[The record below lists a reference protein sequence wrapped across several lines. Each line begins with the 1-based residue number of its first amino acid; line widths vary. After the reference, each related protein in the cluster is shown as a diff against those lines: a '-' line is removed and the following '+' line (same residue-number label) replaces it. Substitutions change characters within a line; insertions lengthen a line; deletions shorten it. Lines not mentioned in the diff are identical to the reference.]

1 MKNKLKTVDL
11 FAGIGGIR
19 TAFENAGFETVYA
32 NDFDKECKVT
42 YDSTFSNVKL
52 TLKDITK
59 QSEGKHTSVLD
70 DIKKLD
76 YDILLGGFPCQ
87 AFSIAGYRKGFQ
99 DSKGRGDLFF
109 YIAEII
115 DKTRPQA
122 FMLENV
128 RNLKGHDKKKT
139 YKIIKST
146 LQNFGYE
153 VDEEILNAKDYGNIP
168 QTRERIFIVGFKNKK
183 HMEKFRFPDPIPLT
197 VHVSDLLENK
207 VDDYYYYNSKPLWE
221 KIKNEKMKKNTV
233 YQWRR
238 VYLRENKSGV
248 CPTLTANMGTGG
260 HNVPIIKDGK
270 GVRKLTPRECARIQ
284 GFKDDE
290 LILPDS
296 IARSHLY
303 KQIGNSVP
311 VPVVQRVAEKI
322 KIALN
327 E

>member
-32 NDFDKECKVT
+32 NDFDKECKIT
-42 YDSTFSNVKL
+42 YDSTFKKVKL

-59 QSEGKHTSVLD
+59 QSKGEYTSVLD

-76 YDILLGGFPCQ
+76 YNVLLGGFPCQ

-115 DKTRPQA
+115 DKTQPQA

-128 RNLKGHDKKKT
+128 RNLEGHDKKKT

-146 LQNFGYE
+146 LQNLGYE
-153 VDEEILNAKDYGNIP
+153 VDEQILNAMDYGNIP

-183 HMEKFRFPDPIPLT
+183 HMQKFKFPDPIPLT
-197 VHVSDLLENK
+197 VKVSDLLEKN
-207 VDDYYYYNSKPLWE
+207 VDDYYYYNGKPLWE
-221 KIKNEKMKKNTV
+221 KIKNEKLKEGTV

-260 HNVPIIKDGK
+260 HNVPIIKDSK